1 MTDLMAE
8 RENGFIEGM
17 EKGERKGRKEG
28 RKEGRMEGMRL
39 ERAKNQ
45 KKMDL
50 FIKRVVKKTGLSQ
63 DELLALKP

>member
-1 MTDLMAE
+1 
-8 RENGFIEGM
+8 
-17 EKGERKGRKEG
+17 
-28 RKEGRMEGMRL
+28 MEGMRL

>member
-28 RKEGRMEGMRL
+28 MRL

-50 FIKRVVKKTGLSQ
+50 FIKRVVKKTRLSQ
-63 DELLALKP
+63 DELLTLKP